1 MSSPSSNV
9 WLGCSAIN
17 FSNVQEAGALQV
29 TAVDTYLNTIEY
41 VVDVSAKKEDLAVML
56 SNVGIAYA
64 RDGTTDFAQ
73 TLADGTTTAANA
85 YTIQMNAGYSF
96 DMDLG
101 TEMIGRMP
109 CKLRGNYAS
118 YVNAGA
124 DDIILADGSLPLVAS
139 SNADVSD
146 IQSLTVNP
154 VAGTTGNVIVSMSN
168 VGAGTT
174 YGVSNL
180 AMAAIPKAIS
190 AQMVGFANDEN
201 LLRLVANASSY
212 FNLMTFPLSGSID
225 QSDNLVRLQTILKGQ
240 SGISQW
246 NTNEVAALLQ
256 DMSDETATVQSR
268 KIGHHILATILNAN
282 PPSNANTSTMDSDG
296 GNDLWKIVDADTD
309 SPYDVVQLDNTSG
322 LSNLILQ
329 YVLKTTM
336 TLKSRAGAALNTTAK
351 SPNISGANYA
361 EHEVHILYNIRFD
374 R

>member
-1 MSSPSSNV
+1 MASSNV

-29 TAVDTYLNTIEY
+29 TTVDDYLSSIQY
-41 VVDVSAKKEDLAVML
+41 VVDVSAKKEDLAIML

-64 RDGTTDFAQ
+64 RDGTVDFD
-73 TLADGTTTAANA
+73 TKLADGATTASNA
-85 YTIQMNAGYSF
+85 YTIQMNEGYSF
-96 DMDLG
+96 DLDLG

-118 YVNAGA
+118 HVNAGA
-124 DDIILADGSLPLVAS
+124 DDIILTNGSFPLVES
-139 SNADVSD
+139 SNAGVSG
-146 IQSLTVNP
+146 IQSLTVSP
-154 VAGTTGNVIVSMSN
+154 VAGTTGNVIVSMSD
-168 VGAGTT
+168 VGEGSTYGTT
-174 YGVSNL
+174 NV

-190 AQMVGFANDEN
+190 AQMEGFASDEN

-225 QSDNLVRLQTILKGQ
+225 QSDNLVRLHTILKGV

-246 NTNEVAALLQ
+246 DTNEVAALLQ
-256 DMSDETATVQSR
+256 DMGEQTATVQSR

-282 PPSNANTSTMDSDG
+282 PPSNDNTTTMASDG
-296 GNDLWKIVDADTD
+296 GNDLWKLVDADSD
-309 SPYDVVQLDNTSG
+309 SPYDVVQLDNTNG
-322 LSNLILQ
+322 LDNLILQ

-351 SPNISGANYA
+351 SPNSADA
-361 EHEVHILYNIRFD
+361 ATHEVQILYNIRFD